1 MSSWQI
7 GPSWRGLAAAPS
19 DLGSCVKI
27 VAVSRSLRGHRGVII
42 GDPDLAASPST
53 GNDSFEQERDSSE
66 RTKGSD
72 GQTVEELYVNVAPEL
87 IRFAVT
93 LVGPSDAE
101 DLLGSAVAKAIA
113 STSFDRADNKRAYL
127 YRMLLNEAHKSRRS
141 TGRRLNR
148 ELRVMRRD
156 AIEMERGLDPDV
168 LAALKRLS
176 VRQRAVIHLTYW
188 ADLAPQQVADTI
200 GTSLRTVERE
210 LTNARTRL
218 EAILS

>member
-1 MSSWQI
+1 M
-7 GPSWRGLAAAPS
+7 
-19 DLGSCVKI
+19 KN
-27 VAVSRSLRGHRGVII
+27 VAVDRSQRGHRGVII
-42 GDPDLAASPST
+42 GEPDLAASFPT
-53 GNDSFEQERDSSE
+53 ARDPFEPDRDLPVRVDVSA
-66 RTKGSD
+66 
-72 GQTVEELYVNVAPEL
+72 GQTVEELYVDLAPEL

-113 STSFDRADNKRAYL
+113 SPRFDRVDNKRAYL
-127 YRMLLNEAHKSRRS
+127 YRMLLNGAHKSRRS
-141 TGRRLNR
+141 AGRRLNR
-148 ELRVMRRD
+148 ELRVVHRD

>member
-1 MSSWQI
+1 
-7 GPSWRGLAAAPS
+7 
-19 DLGSCVKI
+19 
-27 VAVSRSLRGHRGVII
+27 VII
-42 GDPDLAASPST
+42 GEPDLAASLST
-53 GNDSFEQERDSSE
+53 APDPFEPDRDSTV
-66 RTKGSD
+66 RADVSD
-72 GQTVEELYVNVAPEL
+72 AQTVEELYVDLAPEL

-113 STSFDRADNKRAYL
+113 SPRFDRVDNKRAYL

-148 ELRVMRRD
+148 ELRVVHRD
-156 AIEMERGLDPDV
+156 AIDMERGLDPDV

-188 ADLAPQQVADTI
+188 ADLTPQQVADTL

>member
-1 MSSWQI
+1 
-7 GPSWRGLAAAPS
+7 
-19 DLGSCVKI
+19 
-27 VAVSRSLRGHRGVII
+27 VII
-42 GDPDLAASPST
+42 GEPDLAASPAT
-53 GNDSFEQERDSSE
+53 ADDPFEQERDSTE
-66 RTKGSD
+66 HTEAPRP
-72 GQTVEELYVNVAPEL
+72 QTVEELYVDVAPEL

-113 STSFDRADNKRAYL
+113 STRFDRVDNKRAYL

-148 ELRVMRRD
+148 EIRVVHRD
-156 AIEMERGLDPDV
+156 AIETERGLDPDV

-218 EAILS
+218 EAILA

>member
-1 MSSWQI
+1 
-7 GPSWRGLAAAPS
+7 
-19 DLGSCVKI
+19 
-27 VAVSRSLRGHRGVII
+27 VII
-42 GDPDLAASPST
+42 GEPDLAASAST
-53 GNDSFEQERDSSE
+53 AHDPFEPDRDTTECEEVS
-66 RTKGSD
+66 GQ
-72 GQTVEELYVNVAPEL
+72 QTVEELYVDLAPEL
-87 IRFAVT
+87 IRFAVS

-113 STSFDRADNKRAYL
+113 STRFDRADNKRAYL

-148 ELRVMRRD
+148 ELRVVRGD
-156 AIEMERGLDPDV
+156 AIEMEKGLDPDV

>member
-1 MSSWQI
+1 M
-7 GPSWRGLAAAPS
+7 
-19 DLGSCVKI
+19 
-27 VAVSRSLRGHRGVII
+27 AVNRSRRGHRGVII
-42 GDPDLAASPST
+42 GEPDLAASPST
-53 GNDSFEQERDSSE
+53 AHDPFQQERD
-66 RTKGSD
+66 TTVGADVSD
-72 GQTVEELYVNVAPEL
+72 AQTVEALYVDLAPEL

-113 STSFDRADNKRAYL
+113 STRFDRADNKRAYL

-141 TGRRLNR
+141 TGRRINR
-148 ELRVMRRD
+148 ELRVVHRD
-156 AIEMERGLDPDV
+156 AIEMEHGLDPDV

-188 ADLAPQQVADTI
+188 ADLAPHQVADTI

>member
-1 MSSWQI
+1 M
-7 GPSWRGLAAAPS
+7 
-19 DLGSCVKI
+19 
-27 VAVSRSLRGHRGVII
+27 II
-42 GDPDLAASPST
+42 GEPDLAASLPT
-53 GNDSFEQERDSSE
+53 AHDPFEPDRDSTA
-66 RTKGSD
+66 RTEVPG
-72 GQTVEELYVNVAPEL
+72 GQTVEELYVDLAPEL
-87 IRFAVT
+87 IKFAVT

-101 DLLGSAVAKAIA
+101 DLLGSAVTKAIA
-113 STSFDRADNKRAYL
+113 STRFERADNKRAYL

-148 ELRVMRRD
+148 ELRVVHRD
-156 AIEMERGLDPDV
+156 AIDIERGLDPDV

-188 ADLAPQQVADTI
+188 ADLAPQQVADTL

>member
-1 MSSWQI
+1 M
-7 GPSWRGLAAAPS
+7 
-19 DLGSCVKI
+19 KN
-27 VAVSRSLRGHRGVII
+27 VAVDRSPRGHSGVII
-42 GDPDLAASPST
+42 GEPDLAASLPT
-53 GNDSFEQERDSSE
+53 APDPFEPDRDLPVRADVSVE
-66 RTKGSD
+66 
-72 GQTVEELYVNVAPEL
+72 QTVEELYVDLAPEL

-113 STSFDRADNKRAYL
+113 SARFDRVDNKRAYL

-141 TGRRLNR
+141 TGRRINR
-148 ELRVMRRD
+148 ELRVVHRD
-156 AIEMERGLDPDV
+156 AIDMERGLDPDV

-188 ADLAPQQVADTI
+188 ADLAPQQVADTL

>member
-1 MSSWQI
+1 
-7 GPSWRGLAAAPS
+7 
-19 DLGSCVKI
+19 
-27 VAVSRSLRGHRGVII
+27 VIFSE
-42 GDPDLAASPST
+42 PDLSSSYETAHEPIEPVRVAPNASARPLP
-53 GNDSFEQERDSSE
+53 
-66 RTKGSD
+66 
-72 GQTVEELYVNVAPEL
+72 QTLEGLYVALAPEL
-87 IRFAVT
+87 MRFATT
-93 LVGPSDAE
+93 LVGPSQAE
-101 DLLGSAVAKAIA
+101 DLLGSTVAKAIA
-113 STSFDRADNKRAYL
+113 SPRFDRVDNKRAYL

-148 ELRVMRRD
+148 ELRVVHRD
-156 AIEMERGLDPDV
+156 AIDMERGLDPDV

-188 ADLAPQQVADTI
+188 ADLAPQQVADTL

>member
-1 MSSWQI
+1 M
-7 GPSWRGLAAAPS
+7 
-19 DLGSCVKI
+19 
-27 VAVSRSLRGHRGVII
+27 AVNRSQRGHRGVII
-42 GDPDLAASPST
+42 GEPDLAASLPT
-53 GNDSFEQERDSSE
+53 APDPFQQEWDTSGGADIR
-66 RTKGSD
+66 G
-72 GQTVEELYVNVAPEL
+72 GQTVEELYVDLAPEL

-101 DLLGSAVAKAIA
+101 DLLGSAVTRAIA
-113 STSFDRADNKRAYL
+113 SPRFDRADNKRAYL

-148 ELRVMRRD
+148 ELRVVHRD
-156 AIEMERGLDPDV
+156 AIDMERGLDPDV

-188 ADLAPQQVADTI
+188 ADLAPQQVADTL

>member
-1 MSSWQI
+1 M
-7 GPSWRGLAAAPS
+7 
-19 DLGSCVKI
+19 KI
-27 VAVSRSLRGHRGVII
+27 VAVNRSLRGHSGVII
-42 GDPDLAASPST
+42 GEPDLAASPATADDCSAQEPDST
-53 GNDSFEQERDSSE
+53 E
-66 RTKGSD
+66 RTEMLVR
-72 GQTVEELYVNVAPEL
+72 QTLEELYVEVAPEL

-113 STSFDRADNKRAYL
+113 STRFDRADNKRAYL

-148 ELRVMRRD
+148 EVRVVRRD
-156 AIEMERGLDPDV
+156 AIEMERGIDPDV

-188 ADLAPQQVADTI
+188 ADLAPQQVADTL